1 MAMRRPA
8 AAPRSASPAFSN
20 CGAAQRC
27 NEQQSQGI
35 CSASAPSAEALAD
48 FQSSCNPVGSLAEPG
63 TLNAKPGSASS
74 AAPTDAAAV
83 SEFASLRKADLMA
96 RAKAMGIQTRHQK
109 HAKASSTWRPMPEVL
124 RDCERHAASART
136 KSLDDFFGATG
147 DRKRGSFPDGQ
158 QQHDYVKRKVSAQ
171 NTSVFKILCS
181 SRARNRASLW
191 QLFPSVGRHPL
202 VALVCHS
209 FYSMSWLLRWR
220 FSDLFSLP

>member
-27 NEQQSQGI
+27 NEQQSQGA
-35 CSASAPSAEALAD
+35 CSAAAPSAEALAD

-96 RAKAMGIQTRHQK
+96 RRRPW
-109 HAKASSTWRPMPEVL
+109 ASKRG
-124 RDCERHAASART
+124 T
-136 KSLDDFFGATG
+136 KSMQRLHPLGGLCPRSCEIASGT
-147 DRKRGSFPDGQ
+147 PLPQ
-158 QQHDYVKRKVSAQ
+158 ERKVWM
-171 NTSVFKILCS
+171 TSLELQVIV
-181 SRARNRASLW
+181 
-191 QLFPSVGRHPL
+191 SV
-202 VALVCHS
+202 
-209 FYSMSWLLRWR
+209 
-220 FSDLFSLP
+220 DLFRTDSNSMTM

>member
-27 NEQQSQGI
+27 NEQQSQGA

-96 RAKAMGIQTRHQK
+96 RTKAMGIQTRHQK

-158 QQHDYVKRKVSAQ
+158 QQHDYVKRKVGAQ
-171 NTSVFKILCS
+171 I
-181 SRARNRASLW
+181 AS
-191 QLFPSVGRHPL
+191 F
-202 VALVCHS
+202 
-209 FYSMSWLLRWR
+209 
-220 FSDLFSLP
+220 

>member
-27 NEQQSQGI
+27 NEQQSQGA

-83 SEFASLRKADLMA
+83 SEFASLRKA
-96 RAKAMGIQTRHQK
+96 MGIQTRHQK

-124 RDCERHAASART
+124 RDCERHVASAGT
-136 KSLDDFFGATG
+136 NSLDDFFGATG

-171 NTSVFKILCS
+171 I
-181 SRARNRASLW
+181 AS
-191 QLFPSVGRHPL
+191 F
-202 VALVCHS
+202 
-209 FYSMSWLLRWR
+209 
-220 FSDLFSLP
+220 